1 MEIPNRSFADLQAMQ
16 RLPLEAK
23 VLTTQARIYDWIDK
37 WGVDG
42 VYVAFSGGKDSTVLL
57 HLVREIALDVAAVF
71 VDTGL
76 EYPEVKR
83 FAKSFD
89 NITVLRP
96 KMRFDEVIKK
106 YGYPLISKEVS
117 ECVSQVRRFVQGTTR
132 GVFVSRKSTRYQQD
146 RYCRISGTGRYANRK
161 GAGDAD
167 EGQQDSGE
175 YPQQPRQ
182 K

>member
-1 MEIPNRSFADLQAMQ
+1 MKREYLPINVYDALQQ
-16 RLPLEAK
+16 RFRFLFEEFENIF
-23 VLTTQARIYDWIDK
+23 VS
-37 WGVDG
+37 
-42 VYVAFSGGKDSTVLL
+42 FSGGKDSTVLL

-89 NITVLRP
+89 NVTVLRP

-117 ECVSQVRRFVQGTTR
+117 ECVSQARRFVRGATR
-132 GVFVSRKSTRYQQD
+132 GGIRIVQINSVSARSILQD
-146 RYCRISGTGRYANRK
+146 
-161 GAGDAD
+161 
-167 EGQQDSGE
+167 
-175 YPQQPRQ
+175 
-182 K
+182 

>member
-1 MEIPNRSFADLQAMQ
+1 MSNRSFADLQAMQ

-23 VLTTQARIYDWIDK
+23 VCATQARIYEWLEK
-37 WGVDG
+37 YGADG

-57 HLVREIALDVAAVF
+57 RLVREIAPEVAAVF

-117 ECVSQVRRFVQGTTR
+117 ECVSQARRFVQGAARGGTR
-132 GVFVSRKSTRYQQD
+132 IEQPSSVSTRPILQNC
-146 RYCRISGTGRYANRK
+146 RYRQIC
-161 GAGDAD
+161 
-167 EGQQDSGE
+167 E
-175 YPQQPRQ
+175 PQGCWGH
-182 K
+182 

>member
-1 MEIPNRSFADLQAMQ
+1 MSDRSFADLQAMQ

-23 VLTTQARIYDWIDK
+23 VCATQARIYEWLERY
-37 WGVDG
+37 GVDG

-57 HLVREIALDVAAVF
+57 RLVREIAPEVAVVF

-89 NITVLRP
+89 SITVLRP

-117 ECVSQVRRFVQGTTR
+117 ECVSQARRFVQGAAR
-132 GVFVSRKSTRYQQD
+132 GVLVSSKPTRYQQD
-146 RYCRISGTGRYANRK
+146 RYCRIVGSGRYANRK
-161 GAGDAD
+161 GAGNTD

-175 YPQQPRQ
+175 YP
-182 K
+182 

>member
-1 MEIPNRSFADLQAMQ
+1 MSNRSFADLQAMQ

-23 VLTTQARIYDWIDK
+23 VCATQARIYEWLERY
-37 WGVDG
+37 GADG
-42 VYVAFSGGKDSTVLL
+42 VYVAFSGGKDSTALL
-57 HLVREIALDVAAVF
+57 RLVREIAPEVAAVF

-89 NITVLRP
+89 NITVVRP

-117 ECVSQVRRFVQGTTR
+117 ECVSQARRFVQGAAR
-132 GVFVSRKSTRYQQD
+132 GDSYRAKQD
-146 RYCRISGTGRYANRK
+146 RYYRIAGIGRYANRK
-161 GAGDAD
+161 GAGDTD

-175 YPQQPRQ
+175 YP
-182 K
+182 

>member
-1 MEIPNRSFADLQAMQ
+1 MSNRSFADLQAMP
-16 RLPLEAK
+16 RLSLEAK
-23 VLTTQARIYDWIDK
+23 VKATQARIYDWIGE

-57 HLVREIALDVAAVF
+57 HLVREIAPDVATVF

-89 NITVLRP
+89 NVTVLRP
-96 KMRFDEVIKK
+96 KMCFDEVILK

-117 ECVSQVRRFVQGTTR
+117 ECVSQARKYVRAAPPDGICVPP
-132 GVFVSRKSTRYQQD
+132 KSACWFD
-146 RYCRISGTGRYANRK
+146 RYTRLRGTGRYNANRSHN
-161 GAGDAD
+161 GDVD
-167 EGQQDSGE
+167 GNESDNGD
-175 YPQQPRQ
+175 YP
-182 K
+182 

>member
-1 MEIPNRSFADLQAMQ
+1 MNDRTFADLQAMQ

-57 HLVREIALDVAAVF
+57 HLVREIAPEAAAAF

-89 NITVLRP
+89 NVTVLRP

-117 ECVSQVRRFVQGTTR
+117 ECVSQAHRFVQGTVKKG
-132 GVFVSRKSTRYQQD
+132 GVLVSRKSTRYQQD
-146 RYCRISGTGRYANRK
+146 RYYRIAGIGRYANRK
-161 GAGDAD
+161 GAGDID

-175 YPQQPRQ
+175 YP
-182 K
+182 

>member
-1 MEIPNRSFADLQAMQ
+1 MSDRTFADLQTMQ

-23 VLTTQARIYDWIDK
+23 VYATQARIYDWIDE

-42 VYVAFSGGKDSTVLL
+42 AYVAFSGGKDSTVLL
-57 HLVREIALDVAAVF
+57 HLVREIAPEVAAVF

-89 NITVLRP
+89 NVTVLRP

-117 ECVSQVRRFVQGTTR
+117 ECVSQARRFVRAPHR
-132 GVFVSRKSTRYQQD
+132 GAFVSRKSTRYQQD
-146 RYCRISGTGRYANRK
+146 RYYRIAGIGRYANRK
-161 GAGDAD
+161 SAGDAD
-167 EGQQDSGE
+167 KGQQDSGE
-175 YPQQPRQ
+175 YP
-182 K
+182 

>member
-1 MEIPNRSFADLQAMQ
+1 MSNRSFADLQAMQ

-23 VLTTQARIYDWIDK
+23 VCATQARIYEWLERY
-37 WGVDG
+37 GTDG

-57 HLVREIALDVAAVF
+57 HLAREIAPEVATVF

-89 NITVLRP
+89 NITVLHP

-117 ECVSQVRRFVQGTTR
+117 ECVSQARRFVQGAARGGDTR
-132 GVFVSRKSTRYQQD
+132 IEQTSSVSARPILQN
-146 RYCRISGTGRYANRK
+146 CR
-161 GAGDAD
+161 
-167 EGQQDSGE
+167 
-175 YPQQPRQ
+175 
-182 K
+182 

>member
-1 MEIPNRSFADLQAMQ
+1 MPNRTFADLQAMQ

-37 WGVDG
+37 WGTGG

-57 HLVREIALDVAAVF
+57 HLVREIAPEVAAVF

-89 NITVLRP
+89 NVTVLRP

-117 ECVSQVRRFVQGTTR
+117 ECVSQARRFVQGTTR
-132 GVFVSRKSTRYQQD
+132 GGIRITQINSVSARPILQNCRYRQI
-146 RYCRISGTGRYANRK
+146 C
-161 GAGDAD
+161 
-167 EGQQDSGE
+167 E
-175 YPQQPRQ
+175 PQGCWGH
-182 K
+182 

>member
-1 MEIPNRSFADLQAMQ
+1 MPNRTFADLQAMQ

-23 VLTTQARIYDWIDK
+23 VCTTQARIYDWIDK
-37 WGVDG
+37 WGADG

-89 NITVLRP
+89 NVTVLRP

-117 ECVSQVRRFVQGTTR
+117 ECVSQARRFVQGTTR
-132 GVFVSRKSTRYQQD
+132 GGIRIAQINSVSARPILQN
-146 RYCRISGTGRYANRK
+146 CRCRQI
-161 GAGDAD
+161 
-167 EGQQDSGE
+167 GE
-175 YPQQPRQ
+175 PQGCWGC
-182 K
+182 